1 MTNIDLVNSGMFQTV
16 NSGESSKEVKGIFC
30 CDLLSIAMG
39 KAKEGSAW
47 VTIMGNINTVAVAA
61 LTDVS
66 CIILAEGV
74 KMDDNAIEKA
84 LESDITVLRTD
95 EPIFE
100 TALKVHQWLQEA

>member
-1 MTNIDLVNSGMFQTV
+1 MTNLELTESGMFQTV
-16 NSGESSKEVKGIFC
+16 NAGTDSKEITGIFC

-39 KAKEGSAW
+39 KAKEGSVW
-47 VTIMGNINTVAVAA
+47 VTIMGNINTIAVGA

-74 KMDDNAIEKA
+74 NLDDNAIEKA
-84 LESDITVLRTD
+84 MESDITILRTE

-100 TALKVHQWLQEA
+100 TALKVHQWLEQA